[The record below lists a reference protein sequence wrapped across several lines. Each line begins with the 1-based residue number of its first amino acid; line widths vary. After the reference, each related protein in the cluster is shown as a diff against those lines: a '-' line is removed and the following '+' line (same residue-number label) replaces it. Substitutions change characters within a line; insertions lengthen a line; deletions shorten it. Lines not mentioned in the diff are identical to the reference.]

1 MTEKSH
7 IVRYKTVSITVFP
20 VRIPSG
26 AIYWRFAKD
35 GKSVTR
41 STLAK
46 AKEMALKVCEETYL
60 GAGRVGQLDGVVAD
74 RIRRMLAVDP
84 QMLLADEFILWHSK
98 MRPRKSC
105 HEARAEFMAV
115 KRANAGNSPHN
126 VLTLARH
133 LSVLPDFALCDFT
146 PANLP
151 QLEGEP
157 RSRKNRRAAWVT
169 FFRWCQSQGHLDHN
183 TPTAPERLDTPIVTR
198 GIPTTWTP
206 AEMEM
211 LLANVLPQHRAWL
224 ACAAFAGIR
233 TEELCPTPGSKKS
246 PVDWSDFDWERKII
260 LIRPETDKN
269 GRKRVIPILP
279 ALERALKGHTGE
291 AGQVGSTLSP
301 AQPER
306 TGKPSECKR
315 LGLFVGGWKR
325 NALRHSFISYRAA
338 DVGISQAASEAGNS
352 ESEARKSYQDAKSK
366 AEALEWFAVGLLPT
380 AKKTAQMV

>member
-26 AIYWRFAKD
+26 AIYWRFSHSKKA
-35 GKSVTR
+35 VTR
-41 STLAK
+41 STLAR
-46 AKEMALKVCEETYL
+46 AKEAALKVCEDTYL

-74 RIRRMLAVDP
+74 RVRRMLAVDP
-84 QMLLADEFILWHSK
+84 QLLLVDEFILWHSK

-105 HEARAEFMAV
+105 HEARKEFLAV
-115 KRANAGNSPHN
+115 KKANAGNSPHN
-126 VLTLARH
+126 LLTLTRH
-133 LSVLPDFALCDFT
+133 LSVLPDLDLCDFT
-146 PANLP
+146 PNNLP
-151 QLEGEP
+151 PLIGSP
-157 RSRKNRRAAWVT
+157 RSRYNRRAAWIT
-169 FFRWCQSQGHLDHN
+169 FFIWCRENGHLEDGKK
-183 TPTAPERLDTPIVTR
+183 TAPELAEKPIVT
-198 GIPTTWTP
+198 GKIPTTWTP
-206 AEMEM
+206 AEMEI
-211 LLANVLPQHRAWL
+211 LLANVAPQHRAWL

-233 TEELCPTPGSKKS
+233 MEELCPTTGSKKS
-246 PVDWSDFDWERKII
+246 PVDWSDFDWQRKII
-260 LIRPETDKN
+260 VIRPETDKN

-279 ALERALKGHTGE
+279 ALERALNGHTSE
-291 AGQVGSTLSP
+291 AGQVGNKLSP

-315 LGLFVGGWKR
+315 LGSFVGGWKR

-366 AEALEWFAVGLLPT
+366 AEALEWFAVGLFPT
-380 AKKTAQMV
+380 AEKPAKMV